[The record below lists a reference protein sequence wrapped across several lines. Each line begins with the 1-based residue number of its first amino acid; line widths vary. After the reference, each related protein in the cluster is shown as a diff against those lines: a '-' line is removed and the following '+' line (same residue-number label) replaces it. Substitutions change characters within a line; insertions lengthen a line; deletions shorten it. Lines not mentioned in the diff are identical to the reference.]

1 MAFDMVV
8 IAWYFLN
15 HDDTT
20 NYITGQKNGGL
31 DRTGSKERLSVIL
44 LSFCPCFLAE
54 RDTRCF
60 RLQQFK
66 TVIGSDGRRRK
77 SQKQSEKMQSATG
90 LPPRSAESTTNGP
103 CPQSREPHNWRRT
116 MSFSH
121 SGKTP
126 STVTPSGLS
135 GPDALRAYFAPRQ
148 VLRLKEAALCLNL
161 SYSHFFRRIQA
172 GTLNLKIREN
182 EVGER
187 FVLIDDLISYIFPPT
202 EQATYSPP
210 IVKKKLGRPRKGT
223 EGGAR

>member
-1 MAFDMVV
+1 
-8 IAWYFLN
+8 
-15 HDDTT
+15 
-20 NYITGQKNGGL
+20 
-31 DRTGSKERLSVIL
+31 
-44 LSFCPCFLAE
+44 
-54 RDTRCF
+54 
-60 RLQQFK
+60 
-66 TVIGSDGRRRK
+66 
-77 SQKQSEKMQSATG
+77 
-90 LPPRSAESTTNGP
+90 
-103 CPQSREPHNWRRT
+103 

-126 STVTPSGLS
+126 STVTPSRLS